1 MFVTTHRRIKT
12 KPPGAATDWIVQSET
27 VAGALLV
34 HVVADSVNSI
44 AATARCRIDPRDT
57 S

>member
-1 MFVTTHRRIKT
+1 MKKCRLARTARCDGIDRRLN
-12 KPPGAATDWIVQSET
+12 DDVET

-34 HVVADSVNSI
+34 HDAGDSVNSI